1 MERVVANE
9 PKGINPTDKS
19 KRMPPP
25 ATADEDMSEQDQREM
40 SQSQSQSQRS
50 NRNQD
55 RDQERDT
62 NPDSVEIGD
71 PVPEDDRTI
80 KARDTGETGEDED
93 LPNDD
98 ARMETPSE
106 RH

>member
-9 PKGINPTDKS
+9 PKGINPTDKPN
-19 KRMPPP
+19 RMPPP
-25 ATADEDMSEQDQREM
+25 ATVDDDMSQQDQREM
-40 SQSQSQSQRS
+40 RQSQSQSQRS
-50 NRNQD
+50 DRNQNH
-55 RDQERDT
+55 DQERDGS
-62 NPDSVEIGD
+62 PDRVEIGD
-71 PVPEDDRTI
+71 PVPENDRTI

-98 ARMETPSE
+98 ARIETPSE